1 MHALALDRLDDQ
13 GGHVAL
19 LQLPCQGVEI
29 TEGDGGVGQQR
40 GEAVPETVLAV
51 DRQRPGG
58 QAVEGV
64 RAVQD
69 ARLPGGV
76 PGELERGLHR
86 LGAAVAEEH
95 PVQVR
100 TVGEEPLREQPGQR
114 RAVEA
119 GEVGEP
125 GVEDVVQRLADD
137 GVMAAE
143 AHHPEPGQH
152 VEVVVAVRV
161 PEVRALGPL
170 VDLVEADGV
179 QHARELVVEM
189 PGVQLVAFGAAL
201 GEQGAEIE
209 LPAGEPGSAVVIPVS
224 PWTSPCAY
232 AGTALPW
239 RPARRRCVRRSRRV

>member
-1 MHALALDRLDDQ
+1 MHTLALDRLDDQ
-13 GGHVAL
+13 GSHIAL

-29 TEGDGGVGQQR
+29 TERYGGVGQQR
-40 GEAVPETVLAV
+40 GEAVPEAVLAV
-51 DRQRPGG
+51 DGQGSGG

-69 ARLPGGV
+69 ARFPGGV

-86 LGAAVAEEH
+86 LRAAVAEEH
-95 PVQVR
+95 PVQMR
-100 TVGEEPLREQPGQR
+100 TVGEQPLREQPGQR
-114 RAVEA
+114 LAVEA
-119 GEVGEP
+119 GEVGEL

-143 AHHPEPGQH
+143 AHHPEPGEH
-152 VEVVVAVRV
+152 VEVVLAVRV

-189 PGVQLVAFGAAL
+189 PAVQLVAFGAAL
-201 GEQGAEIE
+201 GQQRAEVE
-209 LPAGEPGSAVVIPVS
+209 LPDGEPGSAVVIPVS
-224 PWTSPCAY
+224 PRTSRWTSP
-232 AGTALPW
+232 GTAFPW
-239 RPARRRCVRRSRRV
+239 RPARY